1 MLLSTFNRVGGE
13 RVINKVKEYSPPHI
27 DKKAFVVKLV
37 NKAILLT
44 VNKRVLTL
52 VLTVLGARIEDR
64 RAGEKTVSAGAI
76 R

>member
-1 MLLSTFNRVGGE
+1 
-13 RVINKVKEYSPPHI
+13 
-27 DKKAFVVKLV
+27 VVKLV

-64 RAGEKTVSAGAI
+64 RAGEKTVSDGAI